1 MIEIKLAKVNII
13 DLSVLKVLFKSVFI
27 INTIWGN
34 R

>member
-13 DLSVLKVLFKSVFI
+13 DLSVLKFLFKSVFI